1 MSAPLQGRR
10 VCLIT
15 RQYPPQIGGVGHSTQ
30 RVARML
36 SGLKLDLHVVVIE
49 KEPAP
54 VVVSRRIDTSMQE
67 AITLHRVRVWDKQD
81 VDDAD
86 NQTHINR
93 ELFEVLN
100 QLQNQYRFE
109 LFHGFFLY
117 PAGFGATNVA
127 RYHGVKS
134 IVSIRGND
142 VGKYGFD
149 PSRHALIEAT
159 LKNADY
165 VTSVA
170 SSLIEFADR
179 TICSIRQKSSVI
191 LNSIDLEKTKSTSPL
206 KLPLEK
212 PVIGTL
218 GLFRYKKGLV
228 YLFEALKKLSQEHPF
243 SLLLIGDF
251 FNEAEAH
258 RHLEQLERA
267 GLSSRTTITGRVAH
281 DQVADYLPMLDM
293 VAFPSLFSEGCP
305 LSLLEAMSAKKP
317 ILASKSGTIPEVL
330 EHQVSGWLT
339 EPGSVDE
346 IYQGLKT
353 LLNDPELARQ
363 LGKRA
368 YEKVVTMTPE
378 AEACAWQDVYR
389 KVLDA

>member
-1 MSAPLQGRR
+1 M
-10 VCLIT
+10 CLIT

-36 SGLKLDLHVVVIE
+36 SGLKLNLHVVVIE
-49 KEPAP
+49 KYPKP
-54 VVVSRRIDTSMQE
+54 VPVSVRIETSEQE
-67 AITLHRVRVWDKQD
+67 AITLHRVRLWDQQD
-81 VDDAD
+81 VSDAD

-100 QLQNQYRFE
+100 QLQNRYRFE

-117 PAGFGATNVA
+117 PAGFGATSIA
-127 RYHGVKS
+127 RHHTVKS

-149 PSRHALIEAT
+149 PERRALIEAT
-159 LKNADY
+159 LKNADH

-179 TICSIRQKSSVI
+179 TICPVRQKSSVI
-191 LNSIDLEKTKSTSPL
+191 LNSIDLEKTKPNSPL

-212 PVIGTL
+212 PVIGAL

-228 YLFEALKKLSQEHPF
+228 DLFEALKKLSREQQF

-251 FNEAEAH
+251 FNDAEAQ
-258 RHLEQLERA
+258 RHLEQLEQA
-267 GLSSRTTITGRVAH
+267 GLTSRTTITGRVAH
-281 DQVADYLPMLDM
+281 DQVADYLPMLDL
-293 VAFPSLFSEGCP
+293 VVFPSLFSEGCP
-305 LSLLEAMSAKKP
+305 LSLLEAMSAKKA
-317 ILASKSGTIPEVL
+317 IIASKSGAIPEVL
-330 EHQVSGWLT
+330 EHQVSGWLI
-339 EPGSVDE
+339 EPGNVYE
-346 IYQGLKT
+346 IYEGLKT
-353 LLNDPELARQ
+353 LLNDPELSKQ
-363 LGKRA
+363 LGELA
-368 YEKVVTMTPE
+368 YEKVTAMTPE
-378 AEACAWQDVYR
+378 AEACAWQGVYR